1 MSDFYGDSLFVLQ
14 CALEEMLSKIEL
26 VRSYRKIRGMRD
38 PVEHYKGRIKTEES
52 MIEKLKRRGMDVTVE
67 NALTK
72 IHDAVGVRIVCRFV
86 DDVYEIAD
94 MMSMFSDLEITERKD
109 YIASPKPNGYRS
121 YHMVGLLSVTL
132 PGETRQVPV
141 EIQIRT
147 LAQDTWAALEHQL
160 KYKKDVAGV
169 ALIQKELKRCADE
182 IASTDLSL
190 QTVREMMGED
200 INEDT
205 GSR

>member
-1 MSDFYGDSLFVLQ
+1 MIMSDFYGESLFVLQ
-14 CALEEMLSKIEL
+14 SALDEMLAKIEL
-26 VRSYRKIRGMRD
+26 VRKYRQIRGMRD

-52 MIEKLKRRGMDVTVE
+52 MIEKLKRRGMEVTVE
-67 NALTK
+67 NALTRV
-72 IHDAVGVRIVCRFV
+72 HDAVGVRIVCRFV

-94 MMSMFSDLEITERKD
+94 MMSMFSDLEIIERKD
-109 YIASPKPNGYRS
+109 YIASPKTNGYRS
-121 YHMVGLLSVTL
+121 LHMVALLSVTL

-160 KYKKDVAGV
+160 KYKKDVEGV

-190 QTVREMMGED
+190 QTVRDMMGQSD
-200 INEDT
+200 IKD
-205 GSR
+205 

>member
-14 CALEEMLSKIEL
+14 AALEEMLSKIEL
-26 VRSYRKIRGMRD
+26 VRGYRQIRGMRD

-52 MIEKLKRRGMDVTVE
+52 MIEKLKRRGMDITVE

-72 IHDAVGVRIVCRFV
+72 VHDAVGVRIVCRFV
-86 DDVYEIAD
+86 DDVYEIAE
-94 MMSMFSDLEITERKD
+94 MMSMFSDLVITERKD
-109 YIASPKPNGYRS
+109 YIANPKPNGYRS
-121 YHMVGLLSVTL
+121 LHILALLSVTL

-160 KYKKDVAGV
+160 RYKKDVENV

-190 QTVREMMGED
+190 QTVRDMMGMSDVQE
-200 INEDT
+200 
-205 GSR
+205 

>member
-1 MSDFYGDSLFVLQ
+1 MSDFYGESLFVLQ
-14 CALEEMLSKIEL
+14 SALDEMLAKIEL
-26 VRSYRKIRGMRD
+26 VRKYRQIRGMRD

-52 MIEKLKRRGMDVTVE
+52 MIEKLKRRGMEVTVE
-67 NALTK
+67 NALTRV
-72 IHDAVGVRIVCRFV
+72 HDAVGVRIVCRFV

-94 MMSMFSDLEITERKD
+94 MMSMFSDLEIIERKD
-109 YIASPKPNGYRS
+109 YIASPKTNGYRS
-121 YHMVGLLSVTL
+121 LHMVALLSVTL

-160 KYKKDVAGV
+160 KYKKDVEGV

-190 QTVREMMGED
+190 QTVRDMMGQSD
-200 INEDT
+200 IKD
-205 GSR
+205 

>member
-1 MSDFYGDSLFVLQ
+1 MSDFYGESLFVLQ
-14 CALEEMLSKIEL
+14 SALDEMLAKIEL
-26 VRSYRKIRGMRD
+26 VRKYRQIRGMRD

-52 MIEKLKRRGMDVTVE
+52 MIEKLKRRGMEVTVE
-67 NALTK
+67 NALTRV
-72 IHDAVGVRIVCRFV
+72 HDAVGVRIVCRFV

-94 MMSMFSDLEITERKD
+94 MMSMFSDLEIIERKD
-109 YIASPKPNGYRS
+109 YIASPKTNGYRS
-121 YHMVGLLSVTL
+121 MHMVALLSVTL

-160 KYKKDVAGV
+160 KYKKDVEGV

-190 QTVREMMGED
+190 QTVRDMMGQSD
-200 INEDT
+200 IKD
-205 GSR
+205 

>member
-1 MSDFYGDSLFVLQ
+1 MSDFYGESLFVLQ
-14 CALEEMLSKIEL
+14 SALDEMLAKIEL
-26 VRSYRKIRGMRD
+26 VRKYRQIRGMRD

-52 MIEKLKRRGMDVTVE
+52 MIEKLKRRGMEVTVE
-67 NALTK
+67 NALTR

-94 MMSMFSDLEITERKD
+94 MMSMFSDLEIIERKD
-109 YIASPKPNGYRS
+109 YIASPKTNGYRS
-121 YHMVGLLSVTL
+121 LHMVALLSVTL

-160 KYKKDVAGV
+160 KYKKDVEGV

-190 QTVREMMGED
+190 QTVRDMMGQSD
-200 INEDT
+200 IKD
-205 GSR
+205 